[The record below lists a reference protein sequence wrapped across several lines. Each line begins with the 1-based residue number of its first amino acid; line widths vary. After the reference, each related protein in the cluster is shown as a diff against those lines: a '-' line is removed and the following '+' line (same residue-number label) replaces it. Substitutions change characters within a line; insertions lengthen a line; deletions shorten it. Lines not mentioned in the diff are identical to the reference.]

1 MLCRLGVVDCLV
13 MLLYFL
19 AYTCNLLATPL
30 DDQLA
35 FEARRDAAFCTL
47 PLPAAFEK
55 RLGLWHALNLVRV
68 VTCGLAW
75 VLVCYR
81 SNHFIML
88 KVFEAR
94 KAEQEE
100 EEQRYIAHTHAQG
113 AVTAGGVAAGAQ
125 AAAVGSAGGMDA
137 SRRLVRL
144 GSNLQG
150 SFADRGA
157 GGGLGSTQQQQ
168 QQQWA
173 VPARRF
179 SGGGAAGC
187 GVGSCPGGVGSP
199 GQGWAPDQRR

>member
-1 MLCRLGVVDCLV
+1 

-35 FEARRDAAFCTL
+35 FEAHRDAAFYTL

-94 KAEQEE
+94 KVEQEE

-113 AVTAGGVAAGAQ
+113 AITAGGAVGAQ
-125 AAAVGSAGGMDA
+125 AATVASAGGMDA

-144 GSNLQG
+144 SNLQG

-157 GGGLGSTQQQQ
+157 VPGLSSTQ

-173 VPARRF
+173 VPIRQS
-179 SGGGAAGC
+179 SGGGTAGC
-187 GVGSCPGGVGSP
+187 GVGSCPGGPPGGNSP
-199 GQGWAPDQRR
+199 GWDQRR

>member
-1 MLCRLGVVDCLV
+1 VDCLV

-35 FEARRDAAFCTL
+35 FEARRDAAFYTL

-55 RLGLWHALNLVRV
+55 RLKLWHALNLVRV

-94 KAEQEE
+94 QVEQQE
-100 EEQRYIAHTHAQG
+100 EEQRFIAHAHAQG
-113 AVTAGGVAAGAQ
+113 AATAAGAVGGQ
-125 AAAVGSAGGMDA
+125 AATVGSLGGLEAG
-137 SRRLVRL
+137 RRLVRL
-144 GSNLQG
+144 GSNMHR

-157 GGGLGSTQQQQ
+157 VSGIFSAQQQQ
-168 QQQWA
+168 QPWA
-173 VPARRF
+173 VPSRRC
-179 SGGGAAGC
+179 SGGVTAGG
-187 GVGSCPGGVGSP
+187 GVGSCPGGTSNS
-199 GQGWAPDQRR
+199 GQGWVPDQRH